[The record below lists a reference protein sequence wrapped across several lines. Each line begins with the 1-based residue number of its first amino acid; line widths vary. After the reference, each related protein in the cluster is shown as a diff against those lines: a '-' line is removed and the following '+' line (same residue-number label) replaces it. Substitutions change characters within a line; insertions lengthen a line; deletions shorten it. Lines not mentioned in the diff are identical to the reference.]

1 MLDIPE
7 ECFLPNMLDIPKECQ
22 LSTKY
27 VRYSRTDVSFLTN
40 MLDIPEQMSAFY
52 QIC

>member
-27 VRYSRTDVSFLTN
+27 VRYSRTDVSFLPN
-40 MLDIPEQMSAFY
+40 MLDIPEQM
-52 QIC
+52 